1 MKLLIVDDSSAVY
14 RRLIDL
20 LGGVESF
27 TALSVARSLGEVAA
41 RCRAL
46 KPNAVVLD
54 VELPDGEG
62 LDAVELVRSECP
74 HARVFVF
81 SNHCECRARAIT
93 SGADAFFDKSME
105 FEALVARLLALSGK
119 PGEGDPTKSCGEAA
133 E

>member
-1 MKLLIVDDSSAVY
+1 VKLLIVDDSSAVY

-62 LDAVELVRSECP
+62 LEAVELVRSECP
-74 HARVFVF
+74 HACVFVF

-93 SGADAFFDKSME
+93 AGADAFFDKSME
-105 FEALVARLLALSGK
+105 FEALVARLLALAET
-119 PGEGDPTKSCGEAA
+119 PGESDPAASCRTASK
-133 E
+133 

>member
-1 MKLLIVDDSSAVY
+1 LKLLIVDDSSAVY

-20 LGGVESF
+20 MGGVECF
-27 TALSVARSLGEVAA
+27 TALSVARSLGEVGE

-46 KPNAVVLD
+46 RPDAVVLD

-62 LDAVELVRSECP
+62 LEALATVKSQCPDAC
-74 HARVFVF
+74 VFVF

-105 FEALVARLLALSGK
+105 FEALVARLRTLSSSR
-119 PGEGDPTKSCGEAA
+119 GESDLRVARRTVSE
-133 E
+133 